1 MMRSAYRLFFGR
13 PLRTREGGHERLD
26 RPRAIGAF
34 GLDALSSV
42 AYGPDEIL
50 YVLLLAGSAGLVWNL
65 PIAGA
70 IVALLAIVVTSYR
83 QTIFAYPHG
92 GGSYTVARENL
103 GSLVSLVA
111 AAALMVDYLTT
122 VAVSIT
128 AGVEAIIAFAPS
140 VDAYRVPADV
150 GLILLL
156 MLVNL
161 RGVREAGGLFVIPTY
176 ICVGSLGLLIAWGL
190 VRLTVDGSLPQLSA
204 PASQPVEA
212 VSLFLILRAFAGGC
226 TAMTGVEA
234 IANGVPV
241 FQPPETRNAAGTLV
255 ILAAILGALFVGV
268 ATLGHAVGATAS
280 DQASV
285 IAQIGQAVV
294 GMSPLF
300 YLVQLSAAVILALAA
315 NTSFNGF
322 PLLAAIMARDGYLP
336 HQFGH
341 RGLRLA
347 YSNGIVVLGSLAIVL
362 VVTFGGR
369 THALIPLFAIGVFLC
384 FTVSQAG
391 MVRHWQR
398 LGGPGWPAKLAINA
412 TGAVTTGVV
421 ALIVIT
427 TKFVEGAWIVLVL
440 IPLLVTGFARIHA
453 HYVEEAAEL
462 DVGHPPPPPPPTAHI
477 LLIPVARLDRA
488 VATTVG
494 YALSIGGSIRA
505 VHVVTDEAAAK
516 ALRTSWSAWGVDVPL
531 VLLPSPYGTLVGP
544 LLHEIR
550 RIHEVAGG
558 RVTVL
563 LPEVVP
569 RHWWQEALHNQ
580 TVLTLQLA
588 LRAAPDVVVT
598 TVPVQLQR

>member
-1 MMRSAYRLFFGR
+1 MMRSVYRLAFGR
-13 PLRTREGGHERLD
+13 PLRTSEGEHERLD

-50 YVLLLAGSAGLVWNL
+50 YVLLLAGSAGLTWTL

-70 IVALLAIVVTSYR
+70 IVALLAIVVVSYR
-83 QTIFAYPHG
+83 QTIFAYPQG

-103 GSLVSLVA
+103 GIPVSLVA

-128 AGVEAIIAFAPS
+128 AGVEAIIAFAPGLD
-140 VDAYRVPADV
+140 VYRVPMDV

-156 MLVNL
+156 MFVNL
-161 RGVREAGGLFVIPTY
+161 RGVREAGGLFIIPTY
-176 ICVGSLGLLIAWGL
+176 IFVGSLGLLIAWGL
-190 VRLTVDGSLPQLSA
+190 VQLTIGGGLPRLPA
-204 PASQPVEA
+204 PAQPLEA

-241 FQPPETRNAAGTLV
+241 FEPPETRNAAGTLV
-255 ILAAILGALFVGV
+255 ILAAVLSALFLGV
-268 ATLGHAVGATAS
+268 VTLGNAIGAVPS

-285 IAQIGQAVV
+285 IAQIGQAVA
-294 GMSPLF
+294 GTSPLF
-300 YLVQLSAAVILALAA
+300 YLVQISAAIILALAA

-362 VVTFGGR
+362 VIIFGGR

-384 FTVSQAG
+384 FTLSQLG

-398 LGGPGWPAKLAINA
+398 LRGPGWAAKLVINA
-412 TGAVTTGVV
+412 VGAVTTGVV
-421 ALIVIT
+421 TLIVVT
-427 TKFVEGAWIVLVL
+427 TKFAEGAWIVLVL
-440 IPLLVTGFARIHA
+440 IPVLVASFARIRG
-453 HYVEEAAEL
+453 HYTAEAEEL
-462 DVGHPPPPPPPTAHI
+462 DVGHPPPPAPLPHN
-477 LLIPVARLDRA
+477 LLVPVARLDRA
-488 VATTVG
+488 VSEAVG
-494 YALSIGGSIRA
+494 YALSIGGPVRA
-505 VHVVTDEAAAK
+505 MHVVTSEDDAD
-516 ALRTSWSAWGVDVPL
+516 ALRASWEAWGSPVPL
-531 VLLPSPYGTLVGP
+531 VLVPSPYRTVAGP

-550 RIHEVAGG
+550 RIHKEAGG
-558 RVTVL
+558 RVTVVV
-563 LPEVVP
+563 PEVVP
-569 RHWWQEALHNQ
+569 RHWWQEGLHNQ
-580 TVLTLQLA
+580 TALTLQLA
-588 LRAAPDVVVT
+588 LRGEPDVVLT
-598 TVPVQLQR
+598 TVPVRLLR

>member
-1 MMRSAYRLFFGR
+1 MMRSVYRLVFGR
-13 PLRTREGGHERLD
+13 PLRSSEGAHERLD

-50 YVLLLAGSAGLVWNL
+50 YVLVLAGSTGVAWNL

-70 IVALLAIVVTSYR
+70 IAALLTIVVTSYR
-83 QTIFAYPHG
+83 QTIFAYPQG

-103 GSLVSLVA
+103 GASVSLVA

-122 VAVSIT
+122 VAVSVT
-128 AGVEAIIAFAPS
+128 AGVEAIIAFAPGL
-140 VDAYRVPADV
+140 DTYRVPLDV

-161 RGVREAGGLFVIPTY
+161 RGVREAGGLFIIPTY
-176 ICVGSLGLLIAWGL
+176 VFIGSLGLLIVWGL
-190 VRLTVDGSLPQLSA
+190 ARLTIGGGLPQLTA

-241 FQPPETRNAAGTLV
+241 FEPPETKNAASTLV
-255 ILAAILGALFVGV
+255 ILAAVLCALFLGV
-268 ATLGHAVGATAS
+268 VTLGQAIGAVPS
-280 DQASV
+280 DQANI

-300 YLVQLSAAVILALAA
+300 YIVQISAAIILALAA

-336 HQFGH
+336 HQFAH

-362 VVTFGGR
+362 VIVFGGR

-384 FTVSQAG
+384 FTLSQLG

-398 LGGPGWPAKLAINA
+398 LRGPGWPAKLAINA
-412 TGAVTTGVV
+412 VGAVTTGVV
-421 ALIVIT
+421 SLIVVS
-427 TKFVEGAWIVLVL
+427 TKFAEGAWIVLVL
-440 IPLLVTGFARIHA
+440 IPVLVASFARIRG
-453 HYVEEAAEL
+453 HYASEAEEL
-462 DVGHPPPPPPPTAHI
+462 DVGHPPPPSATPHN

-488 VATTVG
+488 VAETVG
-494 YALSIGGSIRA
+494 YAMSIGGPVRA
-505 VHVVTDEAAAK
+505 MHVVTDEAEAD
-516 ALRTSWSAWGVDVPL
+516 ALRTAWAAWGVAVPL
-531 VLLPSPYGTLVGP
+531 VLVPSPYRSVVGP

-550 RIHEVAGG
+550 RIHKEAGG

-569 RHWWQEALHNQ
+569 RHWWQEGLHNQ

-588 LRAAPDVVVT
+588 LRGAPDVVVT
-598 TVPVQLQR
+598 IVPIQLER